1 MWRLVACWWP
11 SSLQR
16 KAGNSRS
23 MAVLQTLPA
32 LRSKSWGQLHDSI
45 RALQPQKSQCNACDV
60 SVFMEIF
67 SAYCIRGL
75 KMILHNQAWLQM
87 LLTAHTASQKR
98 GLLQCGLSPKKPPK
112 RDEYNHIPIVSWEQ
126 SVKISVLLSV
136 WLNVQLFRYSF
147 WCFDDPFTPLF
158 YGSSIHLPE
167 AFWAGHSIGIF
178 HTREIQLPG
187 HIWHGKICIKILL
200 YQALYSLARKQA
212 ICDY

>member
-136 WLNVQLFRYSF
+136 WLNVQFILIFTLVFWWSF
-147 WCFDDPFTPLF
+147 YASVLWQQHTFARGILSRTFDRNIP
-158 YGSSIHLPE
+158 
-167 AFWAGHSIGIF
+167 
-178 HTREIQLPG
+178 HTRDSTTQAHLA
-187 HIWHGKICIKILL
+187 WKDL
-200 YQALYSLARKQA
+200 Y
-212 ICDY
+212 